1 MVFEPLFKYAVDL
14 SQVVVN
20 QDKASA
26 QMAALRARVQELEVE
41 LQEFKAGRLVVSDS
55 GNVVLSDLSSEVTM
69 LKADNDK

>member
-1 MVFEPLFKYAVDL
+1 M
-14 SQVVVN
+14 N

>member
-1 MVFEPLFKYAVDL
+1 M
-14 SQVVVN
+14 VVN

-69 LKADNDK
+69 LKADNDKWVGKL